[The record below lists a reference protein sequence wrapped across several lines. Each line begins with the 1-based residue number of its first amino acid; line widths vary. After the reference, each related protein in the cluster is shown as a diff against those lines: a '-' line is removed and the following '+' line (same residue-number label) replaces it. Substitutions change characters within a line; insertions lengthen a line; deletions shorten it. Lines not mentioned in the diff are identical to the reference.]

1 MKNPFLL
8 LVVCSL
14 LVFFTADIVLAEWQ
28 IQYDAEAN
36 RVLHLGGQTKR
47 GSFATKEQCEAYRE
61 SLPYFERQ
69 HSRCV
74 PAGGWSPTPPEGVT
88 PLPSEGMT
96 PQEEQTWAEEEM
108 LRKKLQRKRQKELER
123 EKELFE
129 LGKSELLNKLERLG
143 SSQPPGL
150 KGAGG
155 QEGLALKPPPI
166 EQVFTDELT
175 DELVDSLVDKITKSK
190 WAKKQLVKLAGMI
203 SQAGRYKA
211 VAHAYK
217 LLVAPP
223 VMVAQGIFTA
233 TEDVLR
239 IYAGYKDMVGK
250 IALDRAEG
258 DQNLQIQKQHFKRMQ
273 ENRWKLQNKL
283 RYRKRNR

>member
-47 GSFATKEQCEAYRE
+47 GSFATKEQCQAYWE
-61 SLPYFERQ
+61 SRPYFERQ
-69 HSRCV
+69 HSWCV
-74 PAGGWSPTPPEGVT
+74 PAEEWSSTPPEGVT
-88 PLPSEGMT
+88 PQG
-96 PQEEQTWAEEEM
+96 EQRWAEEEI
-108 LRKKLQRKRQKELER
+108 LRKKLERKRQIELER
-123 EKELFE
+123 EKKLFE
-129 LGKSELLNKLERLG
+129 LGKSKLLNKLKGLG

-175 DELVDSLVDKITKSK
+175 GELTDELVDEITKSK
-190 WAKKQLVKLAGMI
+190 WVKKQLVKLAGMI

-217 LLVAPP
+217 LLVTPP
-223 VMVAQGIFTA
+223 VIVAQSIFTA
-233 TEDVLR
+233 TENILK
-239 IYAGYKDMVGK
+239 IYAGCKEMIGMRSLYQ
-250 IALDRAEG
+250 AE
-258 DQNLQIQKQHFKRMQ
+258 QEQALQIQNQCFKRMG

>member
-47 GSFATKEQCEAYRE
+47 GSFATKEQCQAYWE
-61 SLPYFERQ
+61 SRPYFERQ
-69 HSRCV
+69 HSWCV
-74 PAGGWSPTPPEGVT
+74 PAEEWSPTPPEGVT
-88 PLPSEGMT
+88 PQG
-96 PQEEQTWAEEEM
+96 EQRWAEEEI

-123 EKELFE
+123 EKKLFE
-129 LGKSELLNKLERLG
+129 LGKSKLLNKLERLG

-166 EQVFTDELT
+166 EQVLTDELT
-175 DELVDSLVDKITKSK
+175 DELFDSLVDETLKSK
-190 WAKKQLVKLAGMI
+190 WVKKQLVKLTGMI
-203 SQAGRYKA
+203 SKAGRYKA

-217 LLVAPP
+217 LLGATP
-223 VMVAQGIFTA
+223 VMVARGIFTA

-239 IYAGYKDMVGK
+239 IYAGYKDMVGE
-250 IALDRAEG
+250 IALDQAEQ